1 MIGPPGD
8 MTETLDPGRTAGM
21 DALSDVLRVAHLT
34 GGVFL
39 HADFFA
45 PWCMAARVAPEHCT
59 PVLGPAS
66 HLILYH
72 YVVEGDLHIRVDGED
87 GEGLTIGAGEVV
99 LLPRND
105 LHLMGSDL
113 SLPPVVG
120 TDIIQPPKDGGLFSI
135 HHGGTG
141 GRTRM
146 ICGFL
151 GCASAEGNPVISTLP
166 SLLKLNVE
174 QGGAAEWIRST
185 FQYAA
190 EEVSAGRP
198 GSETVLA
205 KLSELLFVEA
215 VRRYAEALPDGQTG
229 WLAGLREPYVARAL
243 ALLHRDVA
251 RRWTVDNLGREVGL
265 SRSALADRFI
275 RLIGVP
281 PMHYLANW
289 RMQVAIQKLRNT
301 SASLAQVAEIVGYD
315 SEAAFSRAFKR
326 AFGAAPATWRR
337 SNS

>member
-1 MIGPPGD
+1 
-8 MTETLDPGRTAGM
+8 
-21 DALSDVLRVAHLT
+21 LRVTHLT

-39 HADFFA
+39 HAEFFA
-45 PWCMAARVAPEHCT
+45 PWCIAARVSPEHCA
-59 PVLGPAS
+59 PALGPAS
-66 HLILYH
+66 HLIIYH
-72 YVVEGDLHIRVDGED
+72 YVVEGDLRIRVEGED
-87 GEGLTIGAGEVV
+87 GEGLVIGAGEVV

-105 LHLMGSDL
+105 LHLIGSDL
-113 SLPPVVG
+113 SLPPVAG
-120 TDIIQPPKDGGLFSI
+120 SDIIQPPKNGGLFSI
-135 HHGGTG
+135 RHGGAG
-141 GRTRM
+141 GCTRM

-151 GCASAEGNPVISTLP
+151 GCARAEGNPVLSTLP
-166 SLLKLNVE
+166 PLLKLNVE

-190 EEVSAGRP
+190 DEVAAGRP

-205 KLSELLFVEA
+205 KLSELLFVET

-229 WLAGLREPYVARAL
+229 WLAGLREPHVARAL
-243 ALLHRDVA
+243 ALLHREIA
-251 RRWTVDNLGREVGL
+251 RRWTVEDLGREVGL

-281 PMHYLANW
+281 PMHYLASW
-289 RMQVAIQKLRNT
+289 RMQVATQTLRNT
-301 SASLAQVAEIVGYD
+301 SASLAQVAEIVGYE
-315 SEAAFSRAFKR
+315 SEAAFSRAFKK

>member
-1 MIGPPGD
+1 
-8 MTETLDPGRTAGM
+8 M
-21 DALSDVLRVAHLT
+21 DALSDVLSVAHLT
-34 GGVFL
+34 GGVYL

-45 PWCMAARVAPEHCT
+45 PWCMAARVAPEQCA
-59 PVLGPAS
+59 PNLGPAS
-66 HLILYH
+66 HLIAYH
-72 YVVEGDLHIRVDGED
+72 YVVEGDLHIRVEGED
-87 GEGLTIGAGEVV
+87 GEGLVIGAGEVV

-113 SLPPVVG
+113 SLPPAASS
-120 TDIIQPPKDGGLFSI
+120 DIIRPPKDGGLFSI
-135 HHGGTG
+135 HHGGAG
-141 GRTRM
+141 ERTRM

-151 GCASAEGNPVISTLP
+151 GCESAKSNPVISTLP

-174 QGGAAEWIRST
+174 QGRAAEWMRST

-243 ALLHRDVA
+243 ALLHRDIT
-251 RRWTVDNLGREVGL
+251 RRWTVDDLGREVGL

-281 PMHYLANW
+281 PMHYLAAW
-289 RMQVAIQKLRNT
+289 RMQVATQKLRNT

-315 SEAAFSRAFKR
+315 SEAAFSRAFKK

>member
-1 MIGPPGD
+1 
-8 MTETLDPGRTAGM
+8 M
-21 DALSDVLRVAHLT
+21 DALSDVLRVVQLT

-39 HADFFA
+39 HAEFFA
-45 PWCMAARVAPEHCT
+45 PWCIAARVAPEHCA
-59 PVLGPAS
+59 PALGPAS
-66 HLILYH
+66 HLIIYH

-87 GEGLTIGAGEVV
+87 GEDLVIGAGEVV

-113 SLPPVVG
+113 SLPPVAG
-120 TDIIQPPKDGGLFSI
+120 SDIIHPPKDDGGLFSI
-135 HHGGTG
+135 HHGGAG
-141 GRTRM
+141 ERTR
-146 ICGFL
+146 IVCGFL

-166 SLLKLNVE
+166 PLLKLNVE

-198 GSETVLA
+198 GSETVLT
-205 KLSELLFVEA
+205 KLSELLFVES

-243 ALLHRDVA
+243 ALLHRDIT
-251 RRWTVDNLGREVGL
+251 RRWTVDDLGREVGL

-281 PMHYLANW
+281 PMHYLASW
-289 RMQVAIQKLRNT
+289 RMQVATQKLRNT

-315 SEAAFSRAFKR
+315 SEAAFSRAFKK
-326 AFGAAPATWRR
+326 AFGTAPATWRR
-337 SNS
+337 SID